1 MEKVSLRYKL
11 EYAALR
17 SVFWIFERLGQERA
31 SAFGGWLAHVVGSRL
46 SVHRLA
52 IENLQQAMPNLSDA
66 QIQGVLAKMWDN
78 LGRNIAE
85 IPYLQSLL
93 DNPESVEIVGSEF
106 MDAQIAS
113 GKSAFFVT
121 AHFGPWELAQVL
133 GKYAKNHSIVLYRAA
148 NNPLVEAYFQ
158 AMRLDPD
165 NQFFSKGREGAKAML
180 RAARDGRAI
189 GLLNDQKLNGGIA
202 VPFFG
207 RDAMT
212 APAVAEIARKMDI
225 PIYPMK
231 VERLEG
237 GKFRAT
243 VYPALN
249 LQKTEDRD
257 ADVYAILK
265 SINEVYEEWITERPD
280 HWFWVHNRWP

>member
-1 MEKVSLRYKL
+1 MEKVSFRYRA

-17 SVFWIFERLGQERA
+17 SVFWIFERLGREKA
-31 SAFGGWLAHVVGSRL
+31 SAFGGWLARKIGARL
-46 SVHRLA
+46 SVHQLA
-52 IENLQQAMPNLSDA
+52 YENMKQALPDLSETQMQDA
-66 QIQGVLAKMWDN
+66 LMKMWDN

-85 IPYLQSLL
+85 IPFLQSLL
-93 DNPESVEIVGSEF
+93 DNPDSVELIGAEF
-106 MDAQIAS
+106 MDAQVAS

-121 AHFGPWELAQVL
+121 AHYGPWELVQVV
-133 GKYAKNHSIVLYRAA
+133 GKYIKNHSVVLYRAA

-165 NQFFSKGREGAKAML
+165 NQFYSKGREGAKAML
-180 RAARDGRAI
+180 RAVRDGRAI

-207 RDAMT
+207 REAMT
-212 APAVAEIARKMDI
+212 APAIAEIARKMEI

-231 VERLEG
+231 VERMENG
-237 GKFRAT
+237 HFRAT
-243 VYPALN
+243 VSPALD
-249 LQKTEDRD
+249 LPKTDDRD
-257 ADVYAILK
+257 ADIYEILK
-265 SINEVYEEWITERPD
+265 MINEVYEDWITERPD